1 MANLP
6 IDALY
11 GMEPP
16 SEEEARRGL
25 ADLQRRFERQAE
37 ARAARAAGAREH
49 GAALRGLLNVTDES
63 TRNATAAVRALRR
76 ESEAAAKRKVA
87 QPKGHRARPRLF
99 TGSIGATLTPPY
111 NWSWTWKAGN
121 GGPEVNSAS
130 ADSRNGTWGVSDW
143 TSQNDSSN
151 ASARAAVGVFFR
163 PPTDTGF
170 LQVWSNPALNDDWG
184 DWCSTDGAGSDGWVG
199 LYIGEYVV
207 DGGGFVGAPV
217 DQQISLWSDSS
228 WWSGVGSQ
236 EGSSS
241 GYPLFAQLNV
251 DNDHF
256 YEIWVWGGTDV
267 YGAGWSTF
275 WGSAAG
281 GDLSASVP
289 SITWELY

>member
-1 MANLP
+1 MDLEGRQRWSGGQLS
-6 IDALY
+6 I
-11 GMEPP
+11 
-16 SEEEARRGL
+16 RGQQKRHL
-25 ADLQRRFERQAE
+25 ERLRLDKPKRFFER
-37 ARAARAAGAREH
+37 
-49 GAALRGLLNVTDES
+49 LRQGSCRRLL
-63 TRNATAAVRALRR
+63 
-76 ESEAAAKRKVA
+76 
-87 QPKGHRARPRLF
+87 PG
-99 TGSIGATLTPPY
+99 
-111 NWSWTWKAGN
+111 
-121 GGPEVNSAS
+121 
-130 ADSRNGTWGVSDW
+130 
-143 TSQNDSSN
+143 
-151 ASARAAVGVFFR
+151 